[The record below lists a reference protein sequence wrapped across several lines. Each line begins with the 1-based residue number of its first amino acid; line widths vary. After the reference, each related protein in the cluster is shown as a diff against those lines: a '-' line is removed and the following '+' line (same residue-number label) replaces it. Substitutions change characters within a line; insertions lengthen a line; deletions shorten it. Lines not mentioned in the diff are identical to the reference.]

1 MMLSGLEWSALGMSL
16 LVGITALAMSLV
28 PGIAVGCFFAR
39 RRFRGK
45 FLLESIVFLP
55 LVLPPVVTG
64 YLLLVLLGRRS
75 WFGGFLHDA
84 FGLQIVF
91 TWFAMAIAGAVVGF
105 PLLVRAVRLSV
116 AAVEPDLEEASRTLG
131 HGPWSTFVRV
141 TLPLARPGILAGALL
156 AFARALG
163 EFGAT
168 VMVAS
173 NLPGTRTL
181 ALEIYRQASIPGGEP
196 VVLRLAL
203 LSIVLSLL
211 ALLATEVVAGR
222 NARAAL

>member
-1 MMLSGLEWSALGMSL
+1 MLSGLEGSALRMSL
-16 LVGITALAMSLV
+16 LVGTTALVLTLV
-28 PGIAVGCFFAR
+28 PGIVLGVLLAR

-45 FLLESIVFLP
+45 LLVEAVVFLP

-84 FGLQIVF
+84 LGIHIIF
-91 TWFAMAIAGAVVGF
+91 TWFAMAIAGAVVGL
-105 PLLVRAVRLSV
+105 PLLVRAVRISV
-116 AAVEPDLEEASRTLG
+116 AAVDPGLEEAARTLG
-131 HGPWSTFVRV
+131 HGPWRTFFRI

-168 VMVAS
+168 VMVAP

-181 ALEIYRQASIPGGEP
+181 ALEIYRQASIPGGESA
-196 VVLRLAL
+196 VFRLAL
-203 LSIVLSLL
+203 LSILLSLV
-211 ALLATEVVAGR
+211 ALLTTEVVAGR
-222 NARAAL
+222 GSRVAL